1 MIKTYVTGIVLGIV
15 AVFVAAYLVPAVDQ
29 HRESSLIAVTPNG
42 GIREAF
48 HINMPMDRIVVGARD
63 AASIVPPGLQ
73 WPDDP
78 IVDGIHAELFKL
90 RNANDTV
97 IGVASR
103 VAATGGRVADESV
116 ADTTVA
122 NEAGAN
128 ETVEWVLHF
137 PARGSVFVSMQP
149 EAAENGHR
157 VGRIRAG
164 TREFGDLEGR
174 LTERWV
180 GAASERI
187 EGLSGRIE
195 LVSQF
200 VGTPGSDADG
210 VHASDGTP
218 GGGRAGSEEAPR

>member
-48 HINMPMDRIVVGARD
+48 HINMPMDRIVVGTRD

-103 VAATGGRVADESV
+103 VAATGGRVADE
-116 ADTTVA
+116 AA
-122 NEAGAN
+122 AN

-180 GAASERI
+180 AAASERI

-210 VHASDGTP
+210 VHASDDTP
-218 GGGRAGSEEAPR
+218 GGRRAESEEAPR

>member
-1 MIKTYVTGIVLGIV
+1 MIKTYITGIVLGIV
-15 AVFVAAYLVPAVDQ
+15 AVFAAAYFVPVVDQ

-48 HINMPMDRIVVGARD
+48 HVNMPMDRIVVGARN
-63 AASIVPPGLQ
+63 AAPIVPPGLQ

-103 VAATGGRVADESV
+103 VAA
-116 ADTTVA
+116 
-122 NEAGAN
+122 AGDGTAG

-137 PARGSVFVSMQP
+137 PARGSVFVSMLP
-149 EAAENGHR
+149 EAAEAGYR
-157 VGRIRAG
+157 VGWISAG
-164 TREFGDLEGR
+164 TREFGDLEGQIS
-174 LTERWV
+174 ERWV
-180 GAASERI
+180 STGAEDT

-195 LVSQF
+195 LVSRF
-200 VGTPGSDADG
+200 VGRSDPDAEGSQAVPGDQR
-210 VHASDGTP
+210 P
-218 GGGRAGSEEAPR
+218 EPKEAER